1 MMRSGFWQLVL
12 ALGGLVLFAG
22 GAQAT
27 GTGFGESG
35 ELDTILIS
43 GDGTLE
49 FSDFQFRGIDPD
61 EVTIDVLDDGLRFSG
76 DVSLDRFGVDW
87 FKISYSVRSLTDLQ
101 IIGTSLTLESQVDAR
116 NGAVVARK
124 LITAPRESYGD
135 SPWEHPRSWDDDHW
149 DDDRWDDDHN
159 RWNGFGGKLSGKG
172 GRGLERIGTLVAYE
186 IASGWICGCGHH
198 HPRVEDVED
207 ECRIERDSDEIGYA
221 PRSLLHIEDTVKL
234 LAAAGGGVHW
244 GSLTNRYL
252 VTPEPGT
259 AALLALGLTGL
270 VIIGR
275 RRD

>member
-1 MMRSGFWQLVL
+1 M
-12 ALGGLVLFAG
+12 LFAG

-27 GTGFGESG
+27 GTGFGGGGS
-35 ELDTILIS
+35 LDEVFVS

-49 FSDFQFRGIDPD
+49 FSDFQFRGIGPD
-61 EVTIDVLDDGLRFSG
+61 EVTIDVLDDGIRFSG
-76 DVSLDRFGVDW
+76 DESLNRFGVDW

-101 IIGTSLTLESQVDAR
+101 IIGTSLGLESQVDAR

-124 LITAPRESYGD
+124 LITAPRDGYGD
-135 SPWEHPRSWDDDHW
+135 KPWQHPRSW

-172 GRGLERIGTLVAYE
+172 GPGIDRIGTLIAYE
-186 IASGWICGCGHH
+186 IGSGWICGCGHH
-198 HPRVEDVED
+198 HPRVDDVED
-207 ECRIERDSDEIGYA
+207 ECRIERDTDEIGYA
-221 PRSLLHIEDTVKL
+221 PRSLLNIEDSVKL
-234 LAAAGGGVHW
+234 LAAAGGRVHW

-270 VIIGR
+270 VAAGR
-275 RRD
+275 RRS